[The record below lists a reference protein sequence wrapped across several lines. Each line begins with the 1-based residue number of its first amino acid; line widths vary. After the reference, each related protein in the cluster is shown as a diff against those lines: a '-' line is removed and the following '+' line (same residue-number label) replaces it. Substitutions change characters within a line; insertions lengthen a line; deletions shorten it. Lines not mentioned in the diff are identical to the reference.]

1 MLPASNRGVGMNIGF
16 PDVCLTPPVAA
27 PIPYPNFGLNV
38 LAAPFAVNVF
48 LAMMPAL
55 NLASKIVMT
64 MGDEPGVMGPWIKM
78 MGAYIMGNP
87 IIMID
92 GLPGINLLC
101 PTTGNNMNDALGAVL
116 VPSATNVLFTRR
128 LTPAGETFD
137 RALSVEALRALGDA
151 PAEVRGEALR
161 HGIGRVVVPL
171 FTFET
176 PTLVF
181 NEIQRLASGGMRA
194 LILDLR
200 DSPGGDL
207 DAFARLAGDF
217 LDEGA
222 IIARLTGA
230 DGDERVLAA
239 PPGEPYSFPL
249 VVLVDVGTASAAEL
263 FAGCLKA
270 HGRAVIVGETTYGK
284 GAVQRVIPGAGG
296 HGAVYVTVA
305 RCAPGDG
312 EAIDG
317 VGVQPD
323 VAVRREDAAE
333 GHLGEDVQLNVALAV
348 ALALCE
354 GGARGAG
361 DQAPEGRR

>member
-55 NLASKIVMT
+55 NMASKIVMT

-87 IIMID
+87 IVMID

-116 VPSATNVLFTRR
+116 VPSLTNVLFTQR
-128 LTPAGETFD
+128 LAPPLEPAQSAPLGRGDPFART
-137 RALSVEALRALGDA
+137 LSAEALRTLGDS
-151 PAEVRGEALR
+151 PSPVRGEALPD
-161 HGIGRVVVPL
+161 GIGRVVVPL
-171 FTFET
+171 FTFEL
-176 PTLVF
+176 PTLVY
-181 NEIQRLASGGMRA
+181 NEIQALSSRGLRA

-200 DSPGGDL
+200 GNPGGDL
-207 DAFARLAGDF
+207 DAFVRLAGDF

-222 IIARLTGA
+222 IVARVTAA
-230 DGDERVLAA
+230 DGDESALAA
-239 PPGEPYSFPL
+239 PRGTPYSFPL
-249 VVLVDVGTASAAEL
+249 VVLVDGGTASAAEL

-270 HGRAVIVGETTYGK
+270 HGRAVIVGEVTYGK
-284 GAVQRVIPGAGG
+284 GAVQRVMPGAGG
-296 HGAVYVTVA
+296 AGVVYATVA
-305 RCAPGDG
+305 RCAPADG
-312 EAIDG
+312 EPLDG

-323 VAVRREDAAE
+323 VTIRRDDAAD
-333 GHLGEDVQLNVALAV
+333 GHGADDVQLNVARAV
-348 ALALCE
+348 ALALSA
-354 GGARGAG
+354 GG
-361 DQAPEGRR
+361 